1 MESGESDSHRHHCS
15 VIYSLKAPSAG
26 GMEDP
31 SHPDALGSQGI
42 ILFHCL
48 LCLEDPHINAF
59 FLEVL
64 YG

>member
-1 MESGESDSHRHHCS
+1 MENGKSDSHRHHCL

-42 ILFHCL
+42 ILLHCL
-48 LCLEDPHINAF
+48 FCLEDPHINAF

-64 YG
+64 HG

>member
-1 MESGESDSHRHHCS
+1 MESGKSDSHRHHCL

-31 SHPDALGSQGI
+31 SHPAALGSQGI
-42 ILFHCL
+42 ILLHCL
-48 LCLEDPHINAF
+48 LGLEDPHINAF

-64 YG
+64 HG